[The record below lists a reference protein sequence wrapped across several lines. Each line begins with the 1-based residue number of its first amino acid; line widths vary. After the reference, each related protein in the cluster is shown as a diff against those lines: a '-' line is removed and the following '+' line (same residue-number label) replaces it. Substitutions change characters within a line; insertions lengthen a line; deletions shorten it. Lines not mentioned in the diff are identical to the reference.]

1 MPVIKTDAFVLKGFR
16 YGESS
21 KIVTLFT
28 REAGK
33 ISAVVKGARNYKSRL
48 CGLTESMNYISAIV
62 YFKENRD
69 LQLISSAE
77 YKNSFPVIIK
87 DFEKLQISFKIIE
100 IVNKSLGENEV
111 NDRLFELLLSTFER
125 LNSLNENNNLINLD
139 FQIKLT
145 DILGLNPEILIRE
158 NGFETFMGYNELKL
172 SQKQIL
178 ILKDLDKTDKKF
190 YIGDSFEEDDIV
202 NLTDKYERYL
212 LSHTNGSG
220 FYNTKK
226 AFNDFNRIK

>member
-1 MPVIKTDAFVLKGFR
+1 MPVIKTDAFVLKGFKF
-16 YGESS
+16 GETS

-28 REAGK
+28 KDSGK

-48 CGLTESMNYISAIV
+48 CGIIESMNYITAVI

-77 YKNSFPVIIK
+77 YKKSFPGIIK
-87 DFEKLQISFKIIE
+87 DYDKLLVSYRIIE
-100 IVNKSLGENEV
+100 IVNKSLGENEI
-111 NDRLFELLLSTFER
+111 NCGLFELLLKTFER
-125 LNSLNENNNLINLD
+125 LNNFNENVSLLMLD

-145 DILGLNPEILIRE
+145 ENLGLNPEILIRD
-158 NGFETFMGYNELKL
+158 NNFETFMGYNELNL

-178 ILKDLDKTDKKF
+178 ILKDLGRTDTELVLK
-190 YIGDSFEEDDIV
+190 DSNEEEDIIK
-202 NLTDKYERYL
+202 LTDKYERYL

-220 FYNTKK
+220 FYKTKK
-226 AFNDFNRIK
+226 AINNFNRLK